1 MSRCRWRRST
11 TNSCCASIVGR
22 VEEITERRDGEFE
35 VRIALAGETVGDD
48 PGQLLNML
56 FGNTSL
62 HEDVVL
68 EDVAFPGELAF
79 SFGGPRHGLAGC
91 GGGSPPARG
100 R

>member
-1 MSRCRWRRST
+1 M
-11 TNSCCASIVGR
+11 NSCSRSIVGR
-22 VEEITERRDGEFE
+22 VDEIIERQEGEFE
-35 VRIALAGETVGDD
+35 VRIALASETVGND

-79 SFGGPRHGLAGC
+79 GFEDHAMALQACSS
-91 GGGSPPARG
+91 GSPPAGG